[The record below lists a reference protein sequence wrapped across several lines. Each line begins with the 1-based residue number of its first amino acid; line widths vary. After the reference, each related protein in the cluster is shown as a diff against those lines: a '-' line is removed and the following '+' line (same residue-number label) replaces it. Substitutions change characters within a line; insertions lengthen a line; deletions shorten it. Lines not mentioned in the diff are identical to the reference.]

1 MGIARRDLARLEL
14 RGGIWRGRN
23 GEVAEVGIVR
33 RDGNCE
39 AGFGTMGFGE
49 VGIGRRDGKCGAGIG
64 AMGNARRDLAR

>member
-1 MGIARRDLARLEL
+1 MGNAGRDLARWEL

-39 AGFGTMGFGE
+39 AGFGTI
-49 VGIGRRDGKCGAGIG
+49 GI
-64 AMGNARRDLAR
+64 ARRDLAR